1 MVPPMPERPVVI
13 VSNRGPLSFAE
24 REGELVARRGAGGL
38 VSGIGPLVAGT
49 STTWI
54 AAAMT
59 EADRTAAAGGVVEA
73 EGFRVQLLDIDRSDY
88 RLAYDT
94 VCNATLWFVHHGLY
108 ALAREPAFGAE
119 WLDAWAAYERV
130 NTAFADAVADNAPP
144 DAIVL
149 VQDYHLTLLGRLLA
163 DRRPDIRSVHFSHTP
178 FATPDWLRVL
188 PTTSRVALLEGMA
201 GHHACGFHTK
211 RWSDDFLACCDDVLG
226 HRPSTFVSPL
236 APDAGD
242 IAGVATSDAGQR
254 AFATLDADLAG
265 RQLILR
271 VDRIEL
277 SKNLLRGFQAYDA
290 LLAARPEWRGQVVFG
305 AFVYPSREGLES
317 YVAYR
322 SEAEGMAADINR
334 RWATPDWTPIIYD
347 DSDDFPRSVAALRR
361 FDVLLVNPIRDG
373 LNLVAAEGP
382 LINERDG
389 SLVLSTEAGIAAQ
402 LGPSALTVNPFDVS
416 ETADSLHRAL
426 AMEPG
431 DRSIRARRLK
441 ELVASRSP
449 ADWLAELVAVGG

>member
-1 MVPPMPERPVVI
+1 MVI
-13 VSNRGPLSFAE
+13 VSNRGPLSFSE
-24 REGELVARRGAGGL
+24 RDGELTARRGAGGL
-38 VSGIGPLVAGT
+38 VSGIGPLVVGT

-59 EADRTAAAGGVVEA
+59 EADRMAASGGVVEA
-73 EGFRVQLLDIDRSDY
+73 EGLRVRLLAIDRNDY
-88 RLAYDT
+88 RLAYDE

-108 ALAREPAFGAE
+108 ALAREPAFGTE
-119 WLDAWAAYERV
+119 WLEAWAAYERV
-130 NTAFADAVADNAPP
+130 NAVFADAVADTAPEG
-144 DAIVL
+144 AIVL
-149 VQDYHLTLLGRLLA
+149 VQDYHLTLVGRLLA
-163 DRRPDIRSVHFSHTP
+163 ERRPDVRSVHFSHTP

-188 PTTSRVALLEGMA
+188 PTASKVALLEGMA
-201 GHHACGFHTK
+201 AHHACGFHAQ

-226 HRPSTFVSPL
+226 RRPPTFVAPL
-236 APDAGD
+236 APDADD
-242 IAGVATSDAGQR
+242 IAGVAASDAGQR
-254 AFATLDADLAG
+254 AFTKLDADLAG
-265 RQLILR
+265 RRLILR

-322 SEAEGMAADINR
+322 REAEGMAADINR
-334 RWATPDWTPIIYD
+334 RWGTDDWTPVIYD

-389 SLVLSTEAGIAAQ
+389 ALVLSTEAGIAAQ
-402 LGPSALTVNPFDVS
+402 LGPMAITVNPFDVS
-416 ETADSLHRAL
+416 DTADSLQRAL
-426 AMEPG
+426 AMDPDE
-431 DRSIRARRLK
+431 RSTRARRLK
-441 ELVASRSP
+441 DHVASRSP
-449 ADWLAELVAVGG
+449 ADWLAELVSVGG